1 MSRDFE
7 SWNNSPVHS
16 TPPDV
21 DRVLRAEDRRRENR
35 RHLVAIVLVLLG
47 IALSFWMALKFG

>member
-1 MSRDFE
+1 MSRDFQD
-7 SWNNSPVHS
+7 WNNSPLHS

-21 DRVLRAEDRRRENR
+21 ERVLRKGDRRRENR

>member
-21 DRVLRAEDRRRENR
+21 ERVLRAEDRRRENR
-35 RHLVAIVLVLLG
+35 RHLLMIAAVLIGAAVSL
-47 IALSFWMALKFG
+47 FCALKFG

>member
-1 MSRDFE
+1 MSRDFQD
-7 SWNNSPVHS
+7 WNNSPLHS